1 MHITLSE
8 PHVIDLFETLEVE
21 LVGFHID
28 YELNQVLALGKNH
41 CGMVFSGVII
51 DDLEGADLSVDNFC
65 NVFQAYIESTYDAAS

>member
-41 CGMVFSGVII
+41 CGMVFQ
-51 DDLEGADLSVDNFC
+51 E
-65 NVFQAYIESTYDAAS
+65 